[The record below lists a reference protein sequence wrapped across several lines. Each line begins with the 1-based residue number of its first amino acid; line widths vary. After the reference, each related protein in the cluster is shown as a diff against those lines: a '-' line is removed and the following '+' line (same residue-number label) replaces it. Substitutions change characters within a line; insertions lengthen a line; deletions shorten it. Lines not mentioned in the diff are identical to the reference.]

1 MVNTEIRLIIFL
13 QPKMEELYTVS
24 MLRHREFK
32 IFPLGHQLLGDR
44 VRTET
49 QVVNQ

>member
-1 MVNTEIRLIIFL
+1 MVLFMLDRYLDILCRYL
-13 QPKMEELYTVS
+13 QFS
-24 MLRHREFK
+24 QRGMLRHREFK

-44 VRTET
+44 VRIET